1 MSGGNRWGSIVLVLV
16 ALAANGS
23 PSSPKNRVPA
33 IKSSLNG
40 PTALAL
46 DINGDIN
53 GHLQVIE
60 GGQDRVHR
68 IDLERFQS

>member
-46 DINGDIN
+46 DIS
-53 GHLQVIE
+53 GHLCVIE
-60 GGQDRVHR
+60 GEQTEFTAL
-68 IDLERFQS
+68 I

>member
-1 MSGGNRWGSIVLVLV
+1 MHRCQVETVGGSTVQVLVP
-16 ALAANGS
+16 LAANGS

-46 DINGDIN
+46 DING
-53 GHLQVIE
+53 HLQVIE
-60 GGQDRVHR
+60 GGKTEYTAL
-68 IDLERFQS
+68 I

>member
-46 DINGDIN
+46 DING
-53 GHLQVIE
+53 HLQVIE